1 METFTEVK
9 SLGPCSEEAEAAL
22 TDAVMLSLWYGGL
35 NRIYVQKFRGE
46 GQWLL
51 GMSPLIPG
59 EYLRVWASDN
69 PHLRAFAYYSK
80 AVMGLWGTAVVMLL
94 LVNIATAKISAYK
107 NHGIPMVF
115 FGLNFIYLMF
125 YPLMLSFHSFTE
137 WIRHYRILTTA
148 LKEGSDPDLSDRVRM
163 GEMRRTILGWAWNNG
178 YLGYDRNNG
187 GWELHVGRGRAIG

>member
-1 METFTEVK
+1 
-9 SLGPCSEEAEAAL
+9 
-22 TDAVMLSLWYGGL
+22 
-35 NRIYVQKFRGE
+35 
-46 GQWLL
+46 
-51 GMSPLIPG
+51 
-59 EYLRVWASDN
+59 
-69 PHLRAFAYYSK
+69 
-80 AVMGLWGTAVVMLL
+80 
-94 LVNIATAKISAYK
+94 
-107 NHGIPMVF
+107 MVF